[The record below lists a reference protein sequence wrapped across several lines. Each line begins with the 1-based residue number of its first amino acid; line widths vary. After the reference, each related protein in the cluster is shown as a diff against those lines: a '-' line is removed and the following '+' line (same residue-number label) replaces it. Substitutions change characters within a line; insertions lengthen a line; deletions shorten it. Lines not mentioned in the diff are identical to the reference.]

1 MYITIIRLRKLFNV
15 RYKVSPKEESIHL
28 AFLIIFPL
36 LISLGVVFVE
46 KVRRRQFK
54 LLMFF
59 LFQEKVWCSRVLP
72 YLELWLLLLL
82 PIIITIILDII
93 IFRIANKYTRSI
105 VEKQKRSVI
114 KVSISHLSSI
124 CI

>member
-54 LLMFF
+54 LLMSYFF
-59 LFQEKVWCSRVLP
+59 HSGESLVQP
-72 YLELWLLLLL
+72 
-82 PIIITIILDII
+82 PIAIP
-93 IFRIANKYTRSI
+93 
-105 VEKQKRSVI
+105 
-114 KVSISHLSSI
+114 
-124 CI
+124 